1 MSYHSTSYY
10 LQQPHWPLLSTGGDD
25 EGDFFVHDLS
35 HPVPSKS
42 TNFNGRSHDG
52 PVYSSRHEE
61 VSPISA
67 SSINDPWNR
76 SSGQASAATIPR
88 RNSSG
93 SFVSDLTEDDFTGDS
108 WSSVSELSSYT
119 PWQSRATPAQPHV
132 RSSEPTDGVYTA
144 MHGTR
149 YEHAPIV
156 DVSTPQLGM
165 WTMEDT
171 PERIAEDSSQYSVG
185 RKSNGVSKLFSRLVS
200 RESGRMHQPG
210 SIRDHLGRRYDDSYQ
225 GPRVLQNPV
234 TNSVE
239 YLSEDT
245 VKPSLWKSARSVAT
259 ACLSNIHL
267 PSRYKPSSWSG
278 SDIASD
284 GASAKKRSKWQ
295 SAKSG
300 ATAHLKSIH
309 LPKLYQPSSWSGSEY
324 SRKPADDKK
333 HWSGKL
339 RKLWS
344 REDTSRRSKSAFG
357 SHTVR
362 ALSIPE
368 GDRVGEDWF
377 DESGRLTQ
385 QSTDEAMRWASR
397 SSRSLHRDDFAP
409 EDWFEEDG
417 RLSEAII
424 SHWRRSRFDDGL
436 SYYA

>member
-1 MSYHSTSYY
+1 
-10 LQQPHWPLLSTGGDD
+10 
-25 EGDFFVHDLS
+25 
-35 HPVPSKS
+35 
-42 TNFNGRSHDG
+42 
-52 PVYSSRHEE
+52 
-61 VSPISA
+61 
-67 SSINDPWNR
+67 
-76 SSGQASAATIPR
+76 
-88 RNSSG
+88 
-93 SFVSDLTEDDFTGDS
+93 
-108 WSSVSELSSYT
+108 
-119 PWQSRATPAQPHV
+119 
-132 RSSEPTDGVYTA
+132 
-144 MHGTR
+144 
-149 YEHAPIV
+149 
-156 DVSTPQLGM
+156 M

-171 PERIAEDSSQYSVG
+171 PERIAEESSQYSAE
-185 RKSNGVSKLFSRLVS
+185 RKSNAVSKLFSKLVS
-200 RESGRMHQPG
+200 RESGRRHQPE
-210 SIRDHLGRRYDDSYQ
+210 SIRGHSRRRSDDSYQ

-234 TNSVE
+234 TKSVE

-245 VKPSLWKSARSVAT
+245 VKPSLWKSASSVAT

-278 SDIASD
+278 SEITSD

-324 SRKPADDKK
+324 SRKSAGEKK

-344 REDTSRRSKSAFG
+344 REDTFPRSKSAFG
-357 SHTVR
+357 SSTVR

-377 DESGRLTQ
+377 DESGLLTQ
-385 QSTDEAMRWASR
+385 QSRDEAMRRATR

-417 RLSEAII
+417 RLSEV
-424 SHWRRSRFDDGL
+424 GL